1 MKRKKVFLAL
11 AMALCLSSVAVGIT
25 ACGENAGEL
34 PEDPPQGEYTF
45 ENPKA
50 KTDAN
55 ITLDGKF
62 DEAFWNETKTY
73 EYEMEPTPGYVVS
86 FSIRAH
92 CGEEGVYFAADV
104 DDESVNYNAERTA
117 TNNSGLEFMFAP
129 SNVNTAEGSG
139 YRYVVNAGGK
149 TSFAKFLNGDYSG
162 WTLAKEAMPLSG
174 ISLKGGGIG
183 SGECMGYQMEVFLP
197 KAIFG
202 GTVPEGIGLYL
213 GLICTFDSTETN
225 NRVWRSPNQDQI
237 GSGWSN
243 PTTWILFDEV
253 GLVCNEVIIE
263 NGGNGTVTPQYDYL
277 LRNMRN
283 TITIKPDDNYRM
295 SSVSADGVDI
305 WDALTAQEDGSFTY
319 SFTGLGKDI
328 SFAVTF
334 DVIPESEIMC
344 TLSGKIIADFSGAP
358 TAEQLQQSIQS
369 MVISKMG
376 IKKDV
381 DFKLQENEVVYSVEV
396 PSGEY
401 KVVINTTGGSE
412 FVFDVSVA
420 QNEERD
426 FQITKEMWLNIQTI
440 DLNDGYVTQNT
451 SGIDISTAGN
461 DKAVLWEGTIKSNRY
476 AFVGQMQMQF
486 SAPDGFADN
495 LSADVVFCF
504 NGGVSKFVRV
514 RMIVWGGVLTLKI
527 GYSGGT
533 DASYKDAEN
542 IYLPVYA
549 QNGGGIAVMFEEGVA
564 TVYLQNA
571 EGTFTEV
578 LSTGS
583 IDWLKEAQLTQ
594 VRIKKSDDVVNPL
607 RPFELLNAKIRT
619 NDTDI
624 ESVLDSFD
632 VSVNADTSNA
642 SGISD
647 LTGTGVYKFGEQVTV
662 SFTAQSDAIVNAT
675 LNGKIIHFSKN
686 DNTYSYTFKAGLV
699 NNLVILTAVPNKVEG
714 TISVTGGSYTAQ
726 EIKDGIQSVSLIAEN
741 GQVYRG
747 TVTIDGDVVKYS
759 VSAPDGTYTLNITT
773 VKGFESVQSIQ
784 LTDDI
789 SKDVSLTEIEWNNV
803 RTIDLPDLRVET
815 DTPTAEY
822 IASNAVSGV
831 GDQYMIGGNFG
842 VNLLN
847 AAGSSGEFMIDIG
860 LIYDNGENVHIHFTK
875 WSVNYYFGIK
885 DDHNKN
891 CGQLNLTTN
900 TDPTDYMQLYGEKGG
915 YVFVTVSKTQVTIY
929 LYDGSKVNQI
939 ASGTV
944 DTISGAKLVGV

>member
-1 MKRKKVFLAL
+1 MK
-11 AMALCLSSVAVGIT
+11 CDYI
-25 ACGENAGEL
+25 EEL
-34 PEDPPQGEYTF
+34 QVLQDT
-45 ENPKA
+45 
-50 KTDAN
+50 
-55 ITLDGKF
+55 
-62 DEAFWNETKTY
+62 
-73 EYEMEPTPGYVVS
+73 
-86 FSIRAH
+86 
-92 CGEEGVYFAADV
+92 FAAF
-104 DDESVNYNAERTA
+104 NKHY
-117 TNNSGLEFMFAP
+117 
-129 SNVNTAEGSG
+129 
-139 YRYVVNAGGK
+139 
-149 TSFAKFLNGDYSG
+149 
-162 WTLAKEAMPLSG
+162 
-174 ISLKGGGIG
+174 
-183 SGECMGYQMEVFLP
+183 
-197 KAIFG
+197 FG
-202 GTVPEGIGLYL
+202 GTLEPV
-213 GLICTFDSTETN
+213 
-225 NRVWRSPNQDQI
+225 V
-237 GSGWSN
+237 
-243 PTTWILFDEV
+243 
-253 GLVCNEVIIE
+253 
-263 NGGNGTVTPQYDYL
+263 
-277 LRNMRN
+277 
-283 TITIKPDDNYRM
+283 ITIQSDMKAY
-295 SSVSADGVDI
+295 GH
-305 WDALTAQEDGSFTY
+305 FTV
-319 SFTGLGKDI
+319 GKLWK
-328 SFAVTF
+328 AGEGENVR
-334 DVIPESEIMC
+334 EYHEI
-344 TLSGKIIADFSGAP
+344 
-358 TAEQLQQSIQS
+358 
-369 MVISKMG
+369 
-376 IKKDV
+376 
-381 DFKLQENEVVYSVEV
+381 
-396 PSGEY
+396 
-401 KVVINTTGGSE
+401 
-412 FVFDVSVA
+412 
-420 QNEERD
+420 
-426 FQITKEMWLNIQTI
+426 
-440 DLNDGYVTQNT
+440 
-451 SGIDISTAGN
+451 
-461 DKAVLWEGTIKSNRY
+461 
-476 AFVGQMQMQF
+476 
-486 SAPDGFADN
+486 N
-495 LSADVVFCF
+495 LSAE
-504 NGGVSKFVRV
+504 
-514 RMIVWGGVLTLKI
+514 TLRRHY
-527 GYSGGT
+527 YSTCATLMHEMVHLLCHQNNIADTSRQGR
-533 DASYKDAEN
+533 YHNKEFKRIAEEKG
-542 IYLPVYA
+542 L
-549 QNGGGIAVMFEEGVA
+549 MDVA
-564 TVYLQNA
+564 TLLADNSLYAIPSTYDAFELFCALSMPTDKEVTQDTYGYGA
-571 EGTFTEV
+571 EV

-632 VSVNADTSNA
+632 VSVTADTSNA

-647 LTGTGVYKFGEQVTV
+647 LTGTGVYKFGAQVTV

-784 LTDDI
+784 LTDDT

-891 CGQLNLTTN
+891 CGQLNLTTS

-915 YVFVTVSKTQVTIY
+915 YVFVTVSGTQVTIY

-944 DTISGAKLVGV
+944 DTISGAKLVGVGIRKNNTTKPETVVTFTDAKIRIGDLDLDSFVKSFDLA